1 MSLSVL
7 APASRA
13 QNPQKPPPQA
23 PPPPQVNPS
32 TQAAIAAQAAQAAP
46 KPPASTAPDYPDPR
60 DLTIGAFYFL
70 PVGQSEPGIF
80 GGSQITYNSTG
91 AIESPPYE
99 TLTNLGKLRKSP
111 GIEISAPITRTGS
124 LHLEAFRVQG
134 TSNEYAPASTTIYG
148 QLINQG
154 DYLAISN
161 KVSTAKLYLDDLLFP
176 HKFPVARFRLK
187 SLWGFQYASMGT
199 NANAPLVPV
208 NTSTG
213 VGEDAVGSRSIYL
226 PTFGLAAEY
235 AIARHVLLRVD
246 ASGFGIPHHSDLW
259 NADATVA
266 WRIGYIEVVVG
277 AKAFH
282 MKSSPQNSEY
292 TVATLPG
299 AFVGLEWH
307 SPLLERQR

>member
-1 MSLSVL
+1 MSLSLL
-7 APASRA
+7 APDGRA
-13 QNPQKPPPQA
+13 QNPQTPPPQA

-46 KPPASTAPDYPDPR
+46 KPPASTVPDYPDPR

-70 PVGQSEPGIF
+70 PVGQSEPSIF
-80 GGSQITYNSTG
+80 GGGQSINVNGT
-91 AIESPPYE
+91 IEAPPYE

-111 GIEISAPITRTGS
+111 GIELSLPITRTGS
-124 LHLEAFRVQG
+124 IHIEAFRVQS

-148 QLINQG
+148 QAINQG

-187 SLWGFQYASMGT
+187 SLWGFQYASMST
-199 NANAPLVPV
+199 NANAPLVPL
-208 NTSTG
+208 NSAG
-213 VGEDAVGSRSIYL
+213 AGEDAVGSRSIYL

-235 AIARHVLLRVD
+235 AIAPHVLLRVD

-266 WRIGYIEVVVG
+266 WRIGYIEVIVG

-282 MKSSPQNSEY
+282 MKSSPRNSEY
-292 TVATLPG
+292 AVATLPG